1 MLGEGA
7 VHLDELL
14 ADGGVDGDL
23 LAEHLHLLVGHHLDV
38 PPEPFPTSG
47 PLVRCRGS
55 LGPVPPL
62 HRPQPLQEDAPSG
75 KDLGRGPRD
84 GNWESR
90 ALFVRWNGGYA
101 RKEIGR
107 LGRHPVGGDAGV
119 PATRSKVPPA

>member
-62 HRPQPLQEDAPSG
+62 HHPQPLQDPRSG
-75 KDLGRGPRD
+75 KDLGRRATGRELGKPRAICAVE
-84 GNWESR
+84 WS
-90 ALFVRWNGGYA
+90 YA

-119 PATRSKVPPA
+119 HATRTKVPPA